1 MPEINVNLYLHN
13 NLKPYFSARAPLFDQ
28 VMALR
33 GDCFRHQDGR
43 LTQQI
48 LVGGKN
54 YFIKQHSGVG
64 WKEIFKN
71 LFQLRWPVLGA
82 KNEWRALEKLQALGV
97 HVPAVVGFGQRGK
110 NPAGLQSFI
119 LMEALSPTISLEDLT
134 RNWRE
139 VPPTF
144 ALKRLLIEEVARI
157 ARTLHENGM
166 NHRDFYICHFLLDT
180 TPGLQHVQANNLKLY
195 LIDLHRAQIRRLT
208 PERWIIKDL
217 AGLYFSS
224 KESGLTQRDLLRF
237 MRHYRNKTLRDI
249 KTLEIEF
256 WQKVKMRGDQ
266 LYRDH
271 TQG

>member
-1 MPEINVNLYLHN
+1 MLDVNVNLYLHSD
-13 NLKPYFSARAPLFDQ
+13 LKPYFSAREPLFDQ

-43 LTQQI
+43 LTQRLQ
-48 LVGGKN
+48 VGGKR

-82 KNEWRALEKLQALGV
+82 KNEWRALEKLQSLGV
-97 HVPAVVGFGQRGK
+97 SVPAVVGFGQRGA
-110 NPAGLQSFI
+110 NPAELQSFI
-119 LMEALSPTISLEDLT
+119 LMEELFPVVSLEELT
-134 RNWRE
+134 RHWRQS
-139 VPPTF
+139 PPAF
-144 ALKRLLIEEVARI
+144 VFKRLLIEEVARI
-157 ARTLHENGM
+157 ARQLHENGI
-166 NHRDFYICHFLLDT
+166 NHRDFYICHFLLDM
-180 TPGLQHVQANNLKLY
+180 TPGCQPSQANNLKLY

-224 KESGLTQRDLLRF
+224 KDIGLTQRDGLRF
-237 MRHYRNKTLRDI
+237 MKHYHNKTLRDI
-249 KTLEIEF
+249 GTVETEF
-256 WQKVKMRGDQ
+256 WQKVKMRGEQ

-271 TQG
+271 S